1 MEKMTKQRFYLCLG
15 LVAAALISALLLSR
29 IWTSVDFHS
38 GSISYINEKIGNVM
52 GLTAASTA
60 ASAAISLIPGDA
72 GLPVANQLA
81 SFSSEFMLIM
91 CGLYLEKYLL
101 IMTGYIAF
109 YGLIPLS
116 CFFGI
121 LNVFKHKDQYKQ
133 ITIKLIVFAALILL
147 TIPVSIQISK
157 AIDDIYQYSTENV
170 VEQAND
176 IKVEDVPQQEKAQ
189 NWLEGLID
197 SVQEG
202 IDSVTMGLSDAVEE
216 GKMLVSNM
224 IEAIAI
230 MIITSCVIPIVV
242 FMILLWGSKSI
253 MGINYE
259 VVDLNK
265 LLNIKSKKN

>member
-121 LNVFKHKDQYKQ
+121 LNVFKHKDQYKR
-133 ITIKLIVFAALILL
+133 
-147 TIPVSIQISK
+147 IQISK

-202 IDSVTMGLSDAVEE
+202 IDSVSMGLSDAVEE

-265 LLNIKSKKN
+265 LLNIKNKKN